1 MNMTNNDQN
10 LSTTSKVIGRAKF
23 EQIPE
28 INERIKRSKLHFSN
42 GRYCSPE
49 WVSQAC
55 NDEDFVNIF
64 YKGWLSRTIEI
75 NELES
80 NLLIEKLS
88 KTSLNLASEEKD
100 KRIEA
105 VNLILIELKKSKY
118 MHSANKSYNSI
129 LIEKLEKALRGAQ

>member
-1 MNMTNNDQN
+1 MTGVQTCA
-10 LSTTSKVIGRAKF
+10 LPI
-23 EQIPE
+23 
-28 INERIKRSKLHFSN
+28 
-42 GRYCSPE
+42 
-49 WVSQAC
+49 C

-129 LIEKLEKALRGAQ
+129 LIEKLEKALRGAQWIAIQYSTSV